1 MSELES
7 LQKSTNEN
15 LKRVLESIDKLLTEK
30 FNALETAA
38 EMTLERLEDFTSTCT
53 ETVSVIDEILLK
65 LNANDNLML
74 AKLMSKVNIQLWLL
88 FRYCASS
95 YLLHFL
101 CSEICQRIEFWQQ
114 IGV

>member
-74 AKLMSKVNIQLWLL
+74 AKLMSKVNIQLW
-88 FRYCASS
+88 
-95 YLLHFL
+95 
-101 CSEICQRIEFWQQ
+101 
-114 IGV
+114 